1 MKNQTKQTKVGRYV
15 IETNSEGYFNATELA
30 RQVNEIEN
38 LTTPKREEIWLRNK
52 KSNNKMIGDERPYF
66 EVQQKTPGRGRPKT
80 ILWLNAKYILSFSE
94 WLSMKLYADIMIWC
108 VNKGM
113 IDAIMPVK
121 NNNNTNK

>member
-1 MKNQTKQTKVGRYV
+1 MKNQTNLTKVGRYT

-38 LTTPKREEIWLRNK
+38 RTTPKREDIWLRNK
-52 KSNNKMIGDERPYF
+52 TTINEMLGDERPYF

-80 ILWLNAKYILSFSE
+80 ILWLNTNYILSFSE
-94 WLSMKLYADIMIWC
+94 WLSMKLYADIIIWC

-113 IDAIMPVK
+113 IDEIMPVK